1 MYVNKINAHCLV
13 VGGMEAES
21 TVKEEDRSRET
32 VVFWVYVWPFWGS
45 DGAPDGWEWWIC
57 QSQIGLR

>member
-1 MYVNKINAHCLV
+1 MYVNKMIARYLV
-13 VGGMEAES
+13 VGGTEAES

-45 DGAPDGWEWWIC
+45 DGNAKGWEW
-57 QSQIGLR
+57 